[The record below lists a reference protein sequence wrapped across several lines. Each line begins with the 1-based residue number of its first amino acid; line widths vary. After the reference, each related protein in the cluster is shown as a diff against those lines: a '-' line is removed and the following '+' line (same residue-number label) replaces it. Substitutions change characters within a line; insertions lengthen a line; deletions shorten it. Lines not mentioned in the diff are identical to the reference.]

1 MGCCSSKQA
10 FVLDDGTIVSNLKK
24 EKKSKRGPASPVV
37 TDDAPPWVTGHRV
50 LRVDEKAH
58 AHELVDR

>member
-10 FVLDDGTIVSNLKK
+10 FVLDDGTIVSNLK
-24 EKKSKRGPASPVV
+24 EKKSKRGPPSPVV
-37 TDDAPPWVTGHRV
+37 ADDAPPWVTGHRV